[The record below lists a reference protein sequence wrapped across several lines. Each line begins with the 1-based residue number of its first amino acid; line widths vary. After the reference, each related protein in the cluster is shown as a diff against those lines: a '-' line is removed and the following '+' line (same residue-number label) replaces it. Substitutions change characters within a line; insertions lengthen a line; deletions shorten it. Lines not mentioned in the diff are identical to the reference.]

1 MSHILKVIGF
11 CGLPGSGKSTALVS
25 VKDLGIIVNMGDVI
39 RSEAI
44 KKNIE
49 LTDENLGQ
57 LAKNM
62 RLELGEDFIAKKC
75 VEVIRNS
82 QHEVVFVDGI
92 RSIYELRIF
101 RKFWAFPLITI
112 ETDEKYRHQRIQ
124 NRARDDDSSSLIDI
138 KKREEREIG
147 FGLLELINTADYVI
161 KNNSTIENLKK
172 NTRKLINQ
180 LIRNYKA
187 S

>member
-1 MSHILKVIGF
+1 MSFILKVIGF
-11 CGLPGSGKSTALVS
+11 CGLPGSGKSTALES
-25 VKDLGIIVNMGDVI
+25 VKDLGVIVNMGDVI

-57 LAKNM
+57 LAKSL
-62 RLELGEDFIAKKC
+62 RSELGEDIIAKKC
-75 VEVIRNS
+75 VEMIRNS

-92 RSIYELRIF
+92 RSIYELKIF

-112 ETDEKYRHQRIQ
+112 ETEEKFRHQRIL
-124 NRARDDDSSSLIDI
+124 NRARDDDSSSIIDI

-147 FGLLELINTADYVI
+147 FGLLELIQKADYVI
-161 KNNSTIENLKK
+161 KNNSTINDLKK
-172 NTRKLINQ
+172 NTNKLINQ
-180 LIRNYKA
+180 LIRNYKM

>member
-1 MSHILKVIGF
+1 MSLILKVIGF
-11 CGLPGSGKSTALVS
+11 CGLPGSGKSTALES
-25 VKDLGIIVNMGDVI
+25 VKDFGIIVNMGDVI
-39 RSEAI
+39 RNEAI
-44 KKNIE
+44 KKKIE

-62 RLELGEDFIAKKC
+62 RSELGEDIIAKKC
-75 VEVIRNS
+75 VEMIRNS
-82 QHEVVFVDGI
+82 QHKVVFVDGI

-124 NRARDDDSSSLIDI
+124 NRARDDDSSSVIDI

-147 FGLLELINTADYVI
+147 FGLLELIKKADYVI